1 MVDGG
6 ILCVRNLPIK
16 EGVGACLCRF
26 KLHILEGFVLN
37 HVSELHPTNMGS
49 TAAHQCIVPLASAS
63 GLRAV
68 SRVVMRDMREV
79 VDDCTV
85 SAGITVKFLA

>member
-26 KLHILEGFVLN
+26 KLHIREDFVLN
-37 HVSELHPTNMGS
+37 HVSELHPTDMGI

-68 SRVVMRDMREV
+68 IRVVMRDMREV
-79 VDDCTV
+79 VDYCTV
-85 SAGITVKFLA
+85 GTGITVKLSA